1 MADLHPDGTCTSRTH
16 GLWIEW
22 PATVTTTMRSGYRSR
37 DRRETIRRLA
47 ELRRRLAAAEDA
59 LPGWVRASRLAVQ
72 SLAIRLLHL
81 SAVFGCRPSQRRRSA
96 TKSLAKSRAG
106 NFNFRKF
113 TKLDSFITEVRRDK
127 ASS

>member
-1 MADLHPDGTCTSRTH
+1 MACHCHDHDGVRIRIA
-16 GLWIEW
+16 GPPRNE
-22 PATVTTTMRSGYRSR
+22 
-37 DRRETIRRLA
+37 RRLA